1 MNINTLYQY
10 YLKNPVI
17 CTDTRKITDGCLF
30 FALKGENFNANT
42 FAANAIEHG
51 AAFAVIDDVD
61 YQVNDRF
68 LLVDDTLKALQDLSI
83 HHRKQLQIP
92 VIGLTG
98 SNGKTTT
105 KELINSVL
113 SQKFITL
120 ATKGNLNNH
129 IGVPLTILEI
139 TSQTEIAIIEMGANH
154 QKEIAQLCRYS
165 MPNYGFIT
173 NIGKAHLEGFGGVEG
188 IKIGKGELYDYL
200 KGTNGTTF
208 INKDSEALTEM
219 GVAKNLQNTL
229 FYGKG
234 FDNFLSGK
242 LVKNDPFL
250 EVEWMYK
257 GDLYQVQSQLTGI
270 YNFENILAAI
280 AIGLQFGLTP
290 NLINDGISTY
300 SPQNNRSQILKTKS
314 NTIICDYYNANP
326 SSMTVAIDNILQLK
340 ADNKVLIL
348 ADMFELG
355 EEAFLEHEIIV
366 KQALLNNAFSK
377 VIFVGEYFKAHE
389 QHQGALFFAKTEELA
404 NYLQK
409 NKIENSLVLVKGSRG
424 MKLESVIEYL

>member
-1 MNINTLYQY
+1 
-10 YLKNPVI
+10 
-17 CTDTRKITDGCLF
+17 
-30 FALKGENFNANT
+30 
-42 FAANAIEHG
+42 
-51 AAFAVIDDVD
+51 
-61 YQVNDRF
+61 
-68 LLVDDTLKALQDLSI
+68 
-83 HHRKQLQIP
+83 
-92 VIGLTG
+92 
-98 SNGKTTT
+98 
-105 KELINSVL
+105 
-113 SQKFITL
+113 
-120 ATKGNLNNH
+120 
-129 IGVPLTILEI
+129 
-139 TSQTEIAIIEMGANH
+139 MGANH
-154 QKEIAQLCRYS
+154 QKEIAQLCQYS

-219 GVAKNLQNTL
+219 GVAKNLQNIL
-229 FYGKG
+229 FYGKA
-234 FDNFLSGK
+234 FDNFLSGQ
-242 LVKNDPFL
+242 LVKNNPFL

-290 NLINDGISTY
+290 NQINDGISTY

-340 ADNKVLIL
+340 ADCKVLIL